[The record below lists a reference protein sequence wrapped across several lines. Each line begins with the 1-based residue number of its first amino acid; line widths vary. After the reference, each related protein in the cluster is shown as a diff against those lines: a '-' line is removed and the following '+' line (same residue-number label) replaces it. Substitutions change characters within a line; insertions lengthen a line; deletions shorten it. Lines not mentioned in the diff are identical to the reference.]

1 VDVTNHLLLSVL
13 LVSAASPALPQAAA
27 APKGPQ
33 PVSRTVYMS
42 RVDRGF
48 SEIDTNKDG
57 YVDRAE
63 YESAEARAI
72 ATRRAQILKQRQ
84 AAFKQLDKD
93 KSGSLSLTEF
103 NSAVAAEPT
112 RKPDATPRIVRL
124 DTNKDG
130 KVSMA
135 ESRAPANA
143 QFDRLDTNKDG
154 ILSVEEQKK
163 PAKPK

>member
-1 VDVTNHLLLSVL
+1 MTNHLLLSL
-13 LVSAASPALPQAAA
+13 LLASAASPSLAQEKA

-42 RVDRGF
+42 RVDSGF

-72 ATRRAQILKQRQ
+72 ATRRAQILKQRE

-103 NSAVAAEPT
+103 NSVVADEPT
-112 RKPDATPRIVRL
+112 RKPDIAPRIVRL

-135 ESRAPANA
+135 ENRAPANA
-143 QFDRLDTNKDG
+143 QFDRLDANKDG
-154 ILSVEEQKK
+154 ILSVEEQKR
-163 PAKPK
+163 PARPK